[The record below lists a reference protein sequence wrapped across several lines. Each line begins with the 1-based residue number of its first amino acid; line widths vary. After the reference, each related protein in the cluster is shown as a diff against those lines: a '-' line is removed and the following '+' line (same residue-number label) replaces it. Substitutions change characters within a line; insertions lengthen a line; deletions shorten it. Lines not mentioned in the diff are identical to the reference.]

1 MVCYVSLNEI
11 HYTLH
16 AFTIEQYVILYYY
29 VSSPIYFCSE
39 LNSKLQDTLEM
50 IEEQL
55 DSALSKTCNHFDE
68 KHYAKVQLAYQ
79 LLGKTQVCFWHFISS
94 YSDKQ
99 KE

>member
-1 MVCYVSLNEI
+1 
-11 HYTLH
+11 
-16 AFTIEQYVILYYY
+16 
-29 VSSPIYFCSE
+29 
-39 LNSKLQDTLEM
+39 M

-79 LLGKTQVCFWHFISS
+79 LLGKTQVGFWHFISS

-99 KE
+99 KSESAC